1 MTLAISALSVLSS
14 GDGLMLPLVVSG
26 GLGGANNVNN
36 ARQTVLSDQLVN
48 TLRAAIGCSVTAA
61 GLVVAAC
68 GNGAHADG
76 TSNDAGTAGRSG
88 VAGRA
93 GGGASSGDSSAG
105 GTSGGSSTGGTSG
118 RGDPGGT
125 SGAAEGGVSAAG
137 AAGREA
143 SAEAGAGSV
152 LEPNLPTPSRD
163 CRAAGTED
171 CLSIAGT
178 YDGKAVDEAFDTA
191 TCGSGGVHAG
201 RWVIGCDHINS
212 KGRVVL
218 DVPIVHPGAF
228 KLALVPATA
237 KQLDFQYTSATATG
251 VVALFA
257 GNFVR
262 AEVEGTVVVSSAS
275 SEYRVVSGTFHG
287 VWNAPD
293 SSCVSLAGIA
303 CASAELNVTFRLTT
317 RFGSCF
323 ADGECTPPLTCD
335 MVGFACFNK

>member
-1 MTLAISALSVLSS
+1 M
-14 GDGLMLPLVVSG
+14 
-26 GLGGANNVNN
+26 
-36 ARQTVLSDQLVN
+36 
-48 TLRAAIGCSVTAA
+48 TAA

-76 TSNDAGTAGRSG
+76 TSNEAGTAGRSG
-88 VAGRA
+88 EAARA
-93 GGGASSGDSSAG
+93 GGGASSGDSSTG
-105 GTSGGSSTGGTSG
+105 ETSAGSSTGGTSG
-118 RGDPGGT
+118 RGGPGGT
-125 SGAAEGGVSAAG
+125 SGAADDEGSAAG
-137 AAGREA
+137 AAGREE
-143 SAEAGAGSV
+143 SAEAGASSV
-152 LEPNLPTPSRD
+152 LDPNLPTPSRD

-178 YDGKAVDEAFDTA
+178 YDGEAVDEAFDTD

-201 RWVIGCDHINS
+201 NWVIGCDHVGS
-212 KGRVVL
+212 LGRVVL
-218 DVPIVHPGAF
+218 DVPIVRPGAF
-228 KLALVPATA
+228 KLALAPATA
-237 KQLDFQYTSATATG
+237 KPVDFQYTSANLTG

-262 AEVEGTVVVSSAS
+262 AQVEGTVVVSSTS

-323 ADGECTPPLTCD
+323 ADGECMPPLTCD
-335 MVGFACFNK
+335 MIGFACFNK